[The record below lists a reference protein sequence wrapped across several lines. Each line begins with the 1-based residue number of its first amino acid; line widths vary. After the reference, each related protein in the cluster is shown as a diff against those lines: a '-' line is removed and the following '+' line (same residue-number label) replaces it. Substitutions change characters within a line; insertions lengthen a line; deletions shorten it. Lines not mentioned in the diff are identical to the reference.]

1 LLPLENVIENN
12 NDDDKNGRDDGPAEN
27 RLWKG
32 ISSTLSSSDDTIQVT
47 RYHSLHVMDLEGT
60 PLRPT
65 AVTKDAD
72 AVLMAMQHVEYPH
85 YGVQFH
91 PESIGTQRVG
101 KDLLRNFLQVCFDCK
116 QLNQSTT
123 IRTEEEVV
131 NGRHGTGSLSATAD
145 PAASIAMAPSPSSS
159 TAPSPFSVYIH
170 KVADLPPNGAN
181 LQPCDVM
188 NELLEGEAY
197 SFWLDGEASANNPSS
212 SVSILGAS
220 QQRVEYWGKEQPLE
234 QQGLF
239 VWNHQEN
246 EGMERHTETDI
257 LTYLQQQH
265 RQVTESA
272 CMISFA
278 VETQEAV
285 FEEVSEEALLDIV
298 PFQFRGGHV
307 GYLGYEVRHD
317 TARYLEEE
325 EGGRHHETT
334 QNDSGRVRRPSSDP
348 KIPSAAFLWAD
359 RSLVYDHQTGDW
371 FLVGVVS
378 VGNENDD
385 KSRRLKSMLDWMR
398 STAAYLRRG
407 RGGNRITN
415 NPKQQNEEENGSETL
430 LAEAPVFIPNRSQRT
445 YNRNFDECIE
455 HIRKGES
462 YELCLTNQLEASMRV
477 RDSSPLD
484 LYNVLRRRNPAP
496 FSAFLEWNS
505 QRKDDSSSP
514 AAVAICCS
522 SPERFVSVKR
532 EAKSEDRSS
541 SSSSSS
547 QQLLQ
552 VEAKPIKGTAARVL
566 PQNGR
571 ATLTEEE
578 RAEDEA
584 RAHRL
589 LGSEKDRAENLM
601 IVDLLRNDLNRVCQ
615 TGSVHVAKLMD
626 IESFATVHQMVSTI
640 RGTLDSCSQP
650 QQQLHRRGAV
660 DVLKACF
667 PGGSMTGAP
676 KLRTMELLDNIE
688 EGVNR
693 GPYSGC
699 LGYLSL
705 NGSMDMNIVIRTAVL
720 TPAGNERDEW
730 KVRVGAGGAITALSE
745 SADEYAEMMLKASA
759 VMGAVKEWAT
769 RVGGSRERVELL
781 DAVDHNDN
789 EAQQQFL
796 KESNTTDALVA

>member
-1 LLPLENVIENN
+1 MVRRHRCPFWE
-12 NDDDKNGRDDGPAEN
+12 RA
-27 RLWKG
+27 RSA
-32 ISSTLSSSDDTIQVT
+32 SST
-47 RYHSLHVMDLEGT
+47 
-60 PLRPT
+60 
-65 AVTKDAD
+65 
-72 AVLMAMQHVEYPH
+72 
-85 YGVQFH
+85 
-91 PESIGTQRVG
+91 
-101 KDLLRNFLQVCFDCK
+101 
-116 QLNQSTT
+116 
-123 IRTEEEVV
+123 
-131 NGRHGTGSLSATAD
+131 
-145 PAASIAMAPSPSSS
+145 
-159 TAPSPFSVYIH
+159 
-170 KVADLPPNGAN
+170 GAKNN
-181 LQPCDVM
+181 L
-188 NELLEGEAY
+188 
-197 SFWLDGEASANNPSS
+197 
-212 SVSILGAS
+212 
-220 QQRVEYWGKEQPLE
+220 LE

-246 EGMERHTETDI
+246 ERMERHTETDI

-265 RQVTESA
+265 RQATESA

-278 VETQEAV
+278 AETQEAV
-285 FEEVSEEALLDIV
+285 FEELSEEALLDIV

-334 QNDSGRVRRPSSDP
+334 QNDNGRIRRPSSDP

-371 FLVGVVS
+371 FLVGVLS
-378 VGNENDD
+378 VGGESDD
-385 KSRRLKSMLDWMR
+385 KSRRRESMLDWMR
-398 STAAYLRRG
+398 STAGYLRRG
-407 RGGNRITN
+407 RGGNQISN
-415 NPKQQNEEENGSETL
+415 KAKQQNVDENGSETP
-430 LAEAPVFIPNRSQRT
+430 LAEVPVFIPNRSQRT

-455 HIRKGES
+455 HIRQGES
-462 YELCLTNQLEASMRV
+462 YELCLTNQLEASIRV
-477 RDSSPLD
+477 RDSSPLE
-484 LYNVLRRRNPAP
+484 LYNVLRQRNPAP

-505 QRKDDSSSP
+505 RRKDDSSSP

-532 EAKSEDRSS
+532 KAKSEDRSS

-547 QQLLQ
+547 QQQQLLQ

-571 ATLTEEE
+571 ATLTNEE

-589 LGSEKDRAENLM
+589 QASEKDRAENLM

-640 RGTLDSCSQP
+640 RGTLDSCSPP
-650 QQQLHRRGAV
+650 QQQHQHRRGAV

-720 TPAGNERDEW
+720 TPAGHEDDEW

-759 VMGAVKEWAT
+759 VMGAVKEWASQ
-769 RVGGSRERVELL
+769 VGGSRGERVELL

-796 KESNTTDALVA
+796 KASNTTETLVA